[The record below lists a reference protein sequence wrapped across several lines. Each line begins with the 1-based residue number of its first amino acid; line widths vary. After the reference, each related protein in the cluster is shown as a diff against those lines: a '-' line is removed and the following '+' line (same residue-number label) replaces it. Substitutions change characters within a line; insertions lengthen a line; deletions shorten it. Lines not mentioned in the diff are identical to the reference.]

1 MFLFIYLFSVC
12 CNQALEFNQIYLY
25 SVINIYNCNFKIHLY
40 KSQCKRIYYIILNV
54 NYVHTYVRPALTK
67 KEKIHY
73 IIIKSLFN
81 RLISR
86 VVRLFLES

>member
-1 MFLFIYLFSVC
+1 MQAYL
-12 CNQALEFNQIYLY
+12 L
-25 SVINIYNCNFKIHLY
+25 
-40 KSQCKRIYYIILNV
+40 YIILNV

-73 IIIKSLFN
+73 IIIKRLFN

-86 VVRLFLES
+86 VERLFLES

>member
-1 MFLFIYLFSVC
+1 MCLRYLNIFIYIFIYLFSVC

-54 NYVHTYVRPALTK
+54 NYVHTFVRPALTK
-67 KEKIHY
+67 GENTLNNNKVSFE
-73 IIIKSLFN
+73 SFTLF
-81 RLISR
+81 
-86 VVRLFLES
+86 